1 MLFRSGLGTIN
12 MNFGIWSVTLII
24 SVAWITFQ
32 FKVHTLGVQ
41 ASGHRAVDHLAE
53 SHVCLVA
60 ALRMEVS
67 PTARAPYL
75 LRASPSVI
83 DRCAMRLPTL
93 VLLFEMV
100 LKLILPHQ
108 HPACWN
114 LAFVKLVSAWHC
126 VSEAA
131 VLSLKRPV

>member
-1 MLFRSGLGTIN
+1 MLFRS
-12 MNFGIWSVTLII
+12 
-24 SVAWITFQ
+24 VAWMTFE

-41 ASGHRAVDHLAE
+41 ATGHRAVNLLAE
-53 SHVCLVA
+53 SHVCLAA
-60 ALRMEVS
+60 ALRIEVS

-126 VSEAA
+126 VSLAA
-131 VLSLKRPV
+131 VLSLKRPL